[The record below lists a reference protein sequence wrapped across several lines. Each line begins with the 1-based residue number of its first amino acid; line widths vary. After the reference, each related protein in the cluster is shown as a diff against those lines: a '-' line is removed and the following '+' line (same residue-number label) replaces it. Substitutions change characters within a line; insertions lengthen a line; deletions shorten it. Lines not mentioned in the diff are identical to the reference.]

1 MFYLRRTDN
10 VEKSDDSIKTKL
22 EGGFQ
27 DLQTTLPIIFGVNN
41 GSLSPSISNLTNTG
55 EWKKIFNENTQDSEW
70 IAEIVKDYS
79 SDSNHIYNL
88 RLEQL
93 KLCMEMLHNE

>member
-1 MFYLRRTDN
+1 M
-10 VEKSDDSIKTKL
+10 E
-22 EGGFQ
+22 
-27 DLQTTLPIIFGVNN
+27 
-41 GSLSPSISNLTNTG
+41 
-55 EWKKIFNENTQDSEW
+55 KIFNENTQDSEW